1 MDEQKVNK
9 TSQTSEKEKMLRG
22 SAWMTAGSIFSRVL
36 GAIYI
41 IPWYAWFGSDKL
53 QANALYTKGY
63 TIYSLFIMIAT
74 AGIPSAVAKQVSKY
88 NSLNEYQ
95 IGRRLYKKSFVLMFV
110 LGCLCA
116 ALLWFGAPFISQ
128 GDQNV
133 VPVYR
138 SLAIALII
146 IPVMSLTRGFFQGYQ
161 DMAPS
166 ALSQLV
172 EQVVRIIYMLA
183 ATFLLMK
190 ILQRDYVTGVVQSTF
205 AAFIGALGGM
215 GLLIYYYLRQKK
227 NFDRLALQSNN
238 QLEVSDQQLLKEVL
252 SQSVPFILVG
262 AAINVYNLIDQYSF
276 QPIMQQ
282 VNNWSLEKIN
292 AYYALFAG
300 NANKLIMIAVSLGS
314 ALAATVVPLLSAA
327 AAKNDRLNIQ
337 KQLTDAFE
345 LFLFIMLPSSF
356 GMAAVAQPLY
366 VLFYGYDFTG
376 IYILKISAYLALF
389 LGMFLVSAALVQGV
403 YCNKMAIRFTLIG
416 LVVKLILQYPLTALL
431 NAFGPLLATGVG
443 MMISCWLMLNFLVQ
457 KYQLKIT
464 RTQKHANMLMIY
476 TLIMFVIV
484 LGVVWL
490 LSQFIV
496 PTSRFGAVVILILSA
511 GSGAYVYV
519 FLCLKTRLA
528 DAILG
533 QKAQQIRRLLK
544 IK

>member
-1 MDEQKVNK
+1 MDKEKVANQ
-9 TSQTSEKEKMLRG
+9 SQPSEKEKMLRG

-95 IGRRLYKKSFVLMFV
+95 VGRRLYKKSFGLMFL

-172 EQVVRIIYMLA
+172 EQIVRIVYMLA
-183 ATFLLMK
+183 ATFLLMR
-190 ILQRDYVTGVVQSTF
+190 LLHQDYVTGVVQSTF

-215 GLLIYYYLRQKK
+215 GLLIYYYLRKK
-227 NFDRLALQSNN
+227 KHFDRLALESSN
-238 QLEVSDQQLLKEVL
+238 QIEVSDSQLLKEVL

-262 AAINVYNLIDQYSF
+262 AATNIYNLIDQYSF

-282 VNNWSLEKIN
+282 VNDWSLETIN

-327 AAKNDRLNIQ
+327 AAKNDRPNIQ

-376 IYILKISAYLALF
+376 IYILRISAYLAFF

-403 YCNKMAIRFTLIG
+403 YHNKMAIRFTLVG

-431 NAFGPLLATGVG
+431 NAFGPLLATGIG
-443 MMISCWLMLNFLVQ
+443 MMISCWLMLNFLLQ
-457 KYQLKIT
+457 NYQLDIT
-464 RTQKHANMLMIY
+464 RTQKRANMLMIY
-476 TLIMFVIV
+476 ALIMFGIV
-484 LGVVWL
+484 LGIVWL
-490 LSQFIV
+490 LSQFIA
-496 PTSRFGAVVILILSA
+496 PTSRFGAIIMLIIAA
-511 GSGAYVYV
+511 GSGAYVYI

-533 QKAQQIRRLLK
+533 QKAHRIRRLLK